1 MAQLILARMCLI
13 FRTIRYGAAPGQ
25 TAPFDHL
32 NPVGDPALGQIVRRH
47 FDQHFLA
54 GELATILLKSEGSGI
69 SGGASFASASACLSA
84 SPNRFARAYR
94 SRGRYRDPSCKN
106 VAKNCRHSRE
116 MPGNKGEQT
125 AT

>member
-13 FRTIRYGAAPGQ
+13 FCTIRYGAAPGQ

-54 GELATILLKSEGSGI
+54 GELATILLNQRDREFPV
-69 SGGASFASASACLSA
+69 ALP
-84 SPNRFARAYR
+84 SPAPPR
-94 SRGRYRDPSCKN
+94 
-106 VAKNCRHSRE
+106 V
-116 MPGNKGEQT
+116 
-125 AT
+125 